1 MPSPDGP
8 VSSIQLPNGGSPR
21 PFPTLRRATV
31 ECATA
36 LNLQTQIAP
45 LIVLMEC
52 QGRMLEIMKPLIE
65 IINNLPNPPLQA
77 LQEFSK
83 AAVDLAPCLLSTTP
97 APLIPFL
104 RDVLCL
110 QIRRLNCLRQNLT
123 YAAVKA
129 GNPHYT

>member
-1 MPSPDGP
+1 
-8 VSSIQLPNGGSPR
+8 
-21 PFPTLRRATV
+21 
-31 ECATA
+31 
-36 LNLQTQIAP
+36 
-45 LIVLMEC
+45 
-52 QGRMLEIMKPLIE
+52 MLEIMKPLIE

-129 GNPHYT
+129 R